1 MNLLLGFLLASLIG
15 YLAYQRGTLSRSGVV
30 GAIITGGLIFG
41 FGGFGGAALLLVFFI
56 SSSALSRF
64 KEVQKESLAEKFS
77 KGSQRDLA
85 QALANGGVA
94 AVCMAAFGLTQNPL
108 WWIACAAALATANAD
123 TWATEL
129 GVLSKTP
136 PRLITTAQEVEVG
149 TSGGITVMGTMSAF
163 AGSALVALT
172 ALIAI
177 QLDPNLQSFDFA
189 QDKSLIPNP
198 FFKFVIIAT
207 AGLLASLFDSVLGA
221 TVQAIYYCDQCR
233 KETERHPQHLC
244 GKLTHPLRGWRWLD
258 NDGVNFAATLVGA
271 ALAASFLYF
280 LNLL

>member
-1 MNLLLGFLLASLIG
+1 MNLFLGFVLASLIG
-15 YLAYQRGTLSRSGVV
+15 YLAYKRGSLSRSGVV
-30 GAIITGGLIFG
+30 GAILTGGLIFG

-64 KEVQKESLAEKFS
+64 KESQKESLAEKFS

-108 WWIACAAALATANAD
+108 WWVACAAALATANAD

-149 TSGGITVMGTMSAF
+149 TSGGITVMGTLSAF

-172 ALIAI
+172 ALIA
-177 QLDPNLQSFDFA
+177 LNLQS
-189 QDKSLIPNP
+189 LISNP
-198 FFKFVIIAT
+198 FLISVMIAF

-221 TVQAIYYCDQCR
+221 TVQAIYYCDHCR
-233 KETERHPQHLC
+233 KETERHPQHVC
-244 GKLTHPLRGWRWLD
+244 GAITRPLRGWRWLD
-258 NDGVNFAATLVGA
+258 NDMVNFFATLVGA
-271 ALAASFLYF
+271 VIAVALFLVSG
-280 LNLL
+280 

>member
-1 MNLLLGFLLASLIG
+1 MNLFLGFVLASLIG
-15 YLAYQRGTLSRSGVV
+15 YLAYKRGSLSRSGVV
-30 GAIITGGLIFG
+30 GAILTGGLIFG

-64 KEVQKESLAEKFS
+64 KESQKESLAEKFS

-94 AVCMAAFGLTQNPL
+94 AVCMAAFGLTQNPV

-149 TSGGITVMGTMSAF
+149 TSGGITVMGTLSAF
-163 AGSALVALT
+163 AGSSLVALT
-172 ALIAI
+172 ALIA
-177 QLDPNLQSFDFA
+177 LNLQS
-189 QDKSLIPNP
+189 LIANP
-198 FFKFVIIAT
+198 FLISVMIAF

-221 TVQAIYYCDQCR
+221 TVQAIYYCDHCR

-244 GKLTHPLRGWRWLD
+244 GAITRPLRGWRWLD
-258 NDGVNFAATLVGA
+258 NDLVNFFATLLGA
-271 ALAASFLYF
+271 IIAVTFFLVSG
-280 LNLL
+280 